1 MPRWYS
7 TPKHYKLKTPDH
19 TKFMRKNRKLDFFSA
34 ELLFGGNPQLDLHK
48 TIMQQESDPMEAG
61 IAGGDDVSPATA
73 ISRWSFR
80 IQSVAA
86 VPARAGQSRLC
97 TCSGAGLEFQAESC
111 GYLVIDHK
119 YWGF

>member
-61 IAGGDDVSPATA
+61 IA
-73 ISRWSFR
+73 RWSFR